1 MKDLSTILLFPIF
14 AMVMSCTQHASA
26 AMYCH
31 PERSK
36 PCGNGCIS
44 LNKRCTKSWTTSKVG
59 ERPASAKKYFDQPK
73 FVENAPPSK

>member
-1 MKDLSTILLFPIF
+1 MKDLGLILMFPVF
-14 AMVMSCTQHASA
+14 VAVMSCSQHSKA

-44 LNKRCTKSWTTSKVG
+44 LNKRCTKAWTTSISG
-59 ERPASAKKYFDQPK
+59 ERPASAKKYFDNPK
-73 FVENAPPSK
+73 FVSSPPAK